1 MLASQAS
8 QEVYDITLTST
19 IPYLQNRFRIEEHDD
34 TKKLTAGKKIYDPKV
49 EARKAM
55 YVDPYEGNVFMPSE
69 HILMATVNA
78 GAAFKMK
85 GNKTYKSV
93 LPSIIDVQPERIPLL
108 DENGVVLDTWQEIDA
123 RPVVVQRARVVR
135 YRPKFISWTAKF
147 QVHLLDATTLTAYEM
162 KEFIEYAGRMI
173 GIGDYRPRFGRFY
186 VSSFK
191 VGGQEELIEQELV
204 TKTA

>member
-1 MLASQAS
+1 MLSSQIS

-34 TKKLTAGKKIYDPKV
+34 TKKLTAGKKVYDPTV
-49 EARKAM
+49 EAKKAM

-93 LPSIIDVQPERIPLL
+93 LPSIIDVQPERP
-108 DENGVVLDTWQEIDA
+108 GVG
-123 RPVVVQRARVVR
+123 QRARVVR

-191 VGGQEELIEQELV
+191 VGGQEELVEQELV